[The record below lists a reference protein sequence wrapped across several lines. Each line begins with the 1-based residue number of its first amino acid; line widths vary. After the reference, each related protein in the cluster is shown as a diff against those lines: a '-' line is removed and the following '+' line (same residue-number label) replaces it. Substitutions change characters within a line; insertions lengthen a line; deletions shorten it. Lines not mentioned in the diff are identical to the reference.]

1 MNAWN
6 VYKCEEEVKIVLLE
20 MARLVGMT
28 VSSLSPPVIIFVRV
42 RSPEFQFSYRGHG
55 ATPLGNSA
63 LGFFSLPHGPPDTGS
78 GSTYWRLRLLPSR
91 SPTSSLLGGCPR
103 TASTTGGEEVYK

>member
-63 LGFFSLPHGPPDTGS
+63 LGVLSLPDGPPDTGR
-78 GSTYWRLRLLPSR
+78 GSAYWRLNLLAAR
-91 SPTSSLLGGCPR
+91 SSGSGLLRACPR
-103 TASTTGGEEVYK
+103 TASTTGEEKF